1 MRNALVRPENH
12 TEASP
17 KQKHMASK
25 LTIILAAAGLLA
37 AHLTPTAKGQTVYFQ
52 ITDLGGGNTHWQ
64 ILASDTTYTVG
75 PYNQTGILEEQINL
89 PVNAFALDYSQNF
102 TLNFG
107 GSLGVIEDVTSGQS
121 VPLNQI
127 SYSYY
132 PWTGQPGQL
141 QLAGG
146 GLNERLG
153 DTFAITDFSGADIAI
168 PFSDLAII
176 GGQEVFG
183 GAGVGW
189 HTENA
194 VAITPV
200 QIPEPS
206 SLALFALS
214 IAGLLRHLYS
224 RER

>member
-1 MRNALVRPENH
+1 MP
-12 TEASP
+12 
-17 KQKHMASK
+17 SK
-25 LTIILAAAGLLA
+25 LAIILAAAGLLA
-37 AHLTPTAKGQTVYFQ
+37 AHLTPTAKGQAVYFQ

-75 PYNQTGILEEQINL
+75 PFNQTGILEEQINL

-102 TLNFG
+102 TLSFSS
-107 GSLGVIEDVTSGQS
+107 SLGVIENVMTGQS
-121 VPLNQI
+121 VALNQI

-132 PWTGQPGQL
+132 PQTGQPGQL
-141 QLAGG
+141 QITGG

-153 DTFAITDFSGADIAI
+153 DTLAITAFSGADIAI
-168 PFSDLAII
+168 PFSALTAI
-176 GGQEVFG
+176 GGPEAYG

-189 HTENA
+189 HNDT
-194 VAITPV
+194 VVDIIPI

-214 IAGLLRHLYS
+214 ITGLLRRVYS
-224 RER
+224 RGLAR